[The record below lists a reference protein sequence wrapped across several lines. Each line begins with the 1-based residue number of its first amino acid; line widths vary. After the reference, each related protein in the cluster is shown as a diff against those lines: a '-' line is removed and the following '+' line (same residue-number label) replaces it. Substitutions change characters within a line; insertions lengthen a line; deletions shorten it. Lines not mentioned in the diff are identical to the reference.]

1 MYIKKTILGLA
12 VLLSVN
18 VGSVSS
24 AHAMTV
30 VGHDNN
36 KFTVSDSNQRY
47 PGDSSAPLQSTQGSN
62 GSGMQNPQTNNFPP
76 ISEVPNSGLNAVI
89 GNDDRKV
96 VSDTTVSP
104 YRKIVLLRMDYG
116 GTNYYQGTGVMV
128 SPDTVLTAGH
138 CVYGSDGP
146 IKGKMPDSITVIPA
160 NNGTVMPYGF
170 SSTSTYYVSQDY
182 INSVNTGN
190 TNGDP
195 TLDIG
200 VIKLHSTVG
209 NQTGFMG
216 MSPNSATIGEA
227 ATISGYPVDAL
238 GQQNSPTKQYSASG
252 NIVGIHG
259 NNIFYNIDMTGGD
272 SGSPVYNKAEQIIGI
287 NTRDTGATSTFNWGT
302 NLTDAYF
309 NMTNQ
314 IIKNST
320 VSNGW
325 LLNEGKWY
333 FYNDKGQ
340 LNNGF
345 LKNNGY
351 VYYTDVHGVMQ
362 TGWQV
367 IDGHYYYFNQDG
379 HLLVGWQLIN
389 NNWFYMTTDGI
400 MQTGWQAIDNG
411 WFYFDNNG
419 FMQKGWQL
427 INNNWF
433 YLNQNGRMQ
442 TGWQA
447 IDNGWFYFDQNGFMQ
462 KGWQSINGK
471 WYYLNQNGRM
481 QTGWQQING
490 QWYYLNA
497 DGSMATSGVIDGWSI
512 AGSGVATKQ

>member
-89 GNDDRKV
+89 SNDDRKV

-340 LNNGF
+340 LNNGLATNQWSVVLSKCRWF
-345 LKNNGY
+345 NGNEWRY
-351 VYYTDVHGVMQ
+351 
-362 TGWQV
+362 
-367 IDGHYYYFNQDG
+367 
-379 HLLVGWQLIN
+379 
-389 NNWFYMTTDGI
+389 
-400 MQTGWQAIDNG
+400 
-411 WFYFDNNG
+411 
-419 FMQKGWQL
+419 
-427 INNNWF
+427 
-433 YLNQNGRMQ
+433 
-442 TGWQA
+442 
-447 IDNGWFYFDQNGFMQ
+447 
-462 KGWQSINGK
+462 
-471 WYYLNQNGRM
+471 
-481 QTGWQQING
+481 
-490 QWYYLNA
+490 
-497 DGSMATSGVIDGWSI
+497 
-512 AGSGVATKQ
+512 